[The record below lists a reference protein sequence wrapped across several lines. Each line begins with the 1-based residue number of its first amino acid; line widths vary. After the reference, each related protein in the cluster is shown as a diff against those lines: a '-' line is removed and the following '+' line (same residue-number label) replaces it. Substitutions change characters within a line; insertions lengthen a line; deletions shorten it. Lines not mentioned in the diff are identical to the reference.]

1 MDSIRPVLRLPV
13 LVLLLL
19 IVPAESQDTILG
31 FTRAGAVNQ
40 SPVEQKFKAIPTPDE
55 ERRQHRIFTSAPH
68 LAGSERNNEL
78 ARYIADEWRKQGLE
92 DVVLRRYDV
101 YSTAPKSSFLEMVS
115 PIHYQASL
123 HEQSYA
129 EDPDT

>member
-1 MDSIRPVLRLPV
+1 MDSTRLLLRLPV
-13 LVLLLL
+13 LTLLFL
-19 IVPAESQDTILG
+19 ISTAHSQDSILG
-31 FTRAGAVNQ
+31 FTPKGTAQETA
-40 SPVEQKFKAIPTPDE
+40 VEQKFKAIPSPDE

-101 YSTAPKSSFLEMVS
+101 YSTAPRALFWRW
-115 PIHYQASL
+115 
-123 HEQSYA
+123 
-129 EDPDT
+129 